1 MDEYAEYLYK
11 RRPHYR
17 NIDPGDVSEQKAIRD
32 KLHCKPF
39 KWFMEE
45 VAFDLPKFYPPVEP
59 PPFASGEVRNKA
71 ANMCLDTRYK
81 GQNERFDLQPCLKD
95 GKGGGE
101 QQFEFTWHK
110 DIRPGKR
117 TVCFDVSQS
126 IKKAPVILFNCHGM
140 GGNQRFKYNID
151 TQQIYHVISNQC
163 LDCDPDRHEIF
174 MNPCDKTLETQ
185 MWKVEHVHEDEVR
198 KEWDA
203 K

>member
-17 NIDPGDVSEQKAIRD
+17 NINPGDVSEQKAIRD

-59 PPFASGEVRNKA
+59 PPFASGEVSRKWVHLNCFVFYFKRIKDTCAFAYMFIFICQVRNKK

-101 QQFEFTWHK
+101 Q
-110 DIRPGKR
+110 
-117 TVCFDVSQS
+117 VS
-126 IKKAPVILFNCHGM
+126 
-140 GGNQRFKYNID
+140 
-151 TQQIYHVISNQC
+151 
-163 LDCDPDRHEIF
+163 
-174 MNPCDKTLETQ
+174 
-185 MWKVEHVHEDEVR
+185 
-198 KEWDA
+198 
-203 K
+203 